1 MSNVKKVIGRV
12 VDYLGDVSCI
22 SLILNEGELAQSVG
36 ERGRD
41 VGRLLQLVL
50 AAAVN
55 CPSKEGYIQ
64 RIMALEEEVQHV
76 VMKAI
81 QEVRTLT
88 NFFSVRNAALYVS
101 CFIRSSG
108 TNEPI
113 LIQMH

>member
-1 MSNVKKVIGRV
+1 MLLSYGSTGMLQVSNVKKVIGRV
-12 VDYLGDVSCI
+12 VDYLGEVSCI
-22 SLILNEGELAQSVG
+22 SLNLNEGELAQSVG
-36 ERGRD
+36 ERSQD

-81 QEVRTLT
+81 QEVRIEG
-88 NFFSVRNAALYVS
+88 F
-101 CFIRSSG
+101 CFYG
-108 TNEPI
+108 N
-113 LIQMH
+113 L